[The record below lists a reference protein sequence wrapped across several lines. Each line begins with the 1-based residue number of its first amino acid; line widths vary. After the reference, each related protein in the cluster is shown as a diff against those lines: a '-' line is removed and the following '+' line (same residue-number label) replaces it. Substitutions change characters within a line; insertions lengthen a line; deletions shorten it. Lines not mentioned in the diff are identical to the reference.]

1 MNIKLITGATA
12 YEATVNTIKQIDCL
26 DLEYEN
32 IVVVPDS
39 FSMQAESLIF
49 DVLNISSTFNIEVV
63 GISRLASKIL
73 RKNGIEFERVSGL
86 EEIFFVF
93 KAVKK
98 CEEEFVY
105 FKKCGLDFC
114 VKILQIIK
122 QFKAC
127 KIKPNQIKE
136 IGDQL
141 LDNKMKDLKLIY
153 QTYEELLDKK
163 FDLSKLLE
171 FFVNNAEKQINL
183 TKIKLYFVN
192 FDSFSMDINAFIC
205 KLAGLVDMVCIG
217 YSKPISVG
225 NAFIYEDDILRKTT
239 EYAKEYNVVVE
250 VENYP
255 TNLKDEHLK
264 IAKNLFSFCVEE
276 GKSDKFLNVLA
287 KNQLD
292 EVEFVA
298 KYIKH
303 GIVNGKKFKDYA
315 VAISDAG
322 YYELI
327 KQVFNQYGIAFYCDE
342 AETLGNT
349 LLGKFVLKCIS
360 ITKLGFQKEDLKYI
374 VSSSLYKN
382 QNKEKILEDI
392 DYFNIDNET
401 EFVERFPEYFVI
413 VSEIKN
419 LNKCKKIEEFI
430 DKIENILNL
439 IKNDYT
445 EILKNLNNENYF
457 KEESINS
464 QAWELL
470 LKVFANLKILG
481 QNEDIDMLDFEN
493 LIKLTF
499 GSVKVETI
507 PSYIDAVYVAD
518 ATESYFEDVDILFV
532 LGATA
537 NGLPKT
543 QNDVGIIDDDDIK
556 KLRFDFALEPEI
568 KTLNRRRRLKL
579 FEMLQHFNE
588 KLIVCT
594 PMTDGCKLQ
603 KSGFVNDLSIM
614 FGKNIIH
621 TSSLEDFKLPI
632 YSEDEKIDKLLFY
645 IGDKVNLPTVYTHLK
660 ATNKLPINFDYAL
673 KGLIDKE
680 ILNKKDRLFCL
691 NESLQKLFFA
701 KKLIS
706 PSQLETYFSCPFRHL
721 LSYGLKISTKE
732 SIEPTKKMFGI
743 FEHSLLKKFVEEN
756 KNRLSEVSNEE
767 ILKFLDENIENLAK
781 KVYDEKIL
789 KRAYFVNYLKN
800 ESKTILRNVVKE
812 QKYSDFTPF
821 LLEEKVFQ
829 PFVDNI
835 NIVGYID
842 RVDKS
847 EEYFRIIDYK
857 TGHTDA
863 IKKELFYGKKLQLF
877 LYSSCIKKKIGLDC
891 AGVYYFDCKTK
902 YSKANKTTNLF
913 NGITLKDN
921 KVVEKTDNRLW
932 QEEFRSD
939 LIGVSRKKNVKDGE
953 YAYKNGSTIEN
964 INSMM
969 DYAVEISKVAIEE
982 LKDGNISPKPIK
994 DECKICP
1001 YISVCCYS
1009 EKHNGTRQMQT
1020 IKDEAFK
1027 RGKNED

>member
-1 MNIKLITGATA
+1 MNIKLVTGATA
-12 YEATVNTIKQIDCL
+12 YEAAVNTIKQIDCS

-86 EEIFFVF
+86 EEIFFIF

-98 CEEEFVY
+98 CEDKFVY

-153 QTYEELLDKK
+153 QTYDEFLDEK

-183 TKIKLYFVN
+183 IKTKLYFVN

-217 YSKPISVG
+217 YSKPISIG

-239 EYAKEYNVVVE
+239 QYAKEYNVTVE
-250 VENYP
+250 VENNP
-255 TNLKDEHLK
+255 TSLKDEHLK
-264 IAKNLFSFCVEE
+264 IAQNLFSFSVEK
-276 GKSDKFLNVLA
+276 GKSDKFFNVLA

-327 KQVFNQYGIAFYCDE
+327 KQVFNQYGISFYCDE
-342 AETLGNT
+342 AETLQNT
-349 LLGKFVLKCIS
+349 LLGKFVLKCIA

-374 VSSSLYKN
+374 VASSLYEN
-382 QNKEKILEDI
+382 QNKEKILSEI
-392 DYFNIDNET
+392 DYFNIEDET

-419 LNKCKKIEEFI
+419 LNKCKKIDEFI
-430 DKIENILNL
+430 EKIENILNL
-439 IKNDYT
+439 IQNNYT
-445 EILKNLNNENYF
+445 KTLEKLNNENYF
-457 KEESINS
+457 KEESINA

-470 LKVFANLKILG
+470 SKVFANLKMLG
-481 QNEDIDMLDFEN
+481 QNEDIDIFDFEN

-507 PSYIDAVYVAD
+507 PSYIDAVYVDD
-518 ATESYFEDVDILFV
+518 AIESYFEDVDILFV

-588 KLIVCT
+588 KLIVCV
-594 PMTDGCKLQ
+594 PMTEGGKLQ
-603 KSGFVNDLSIM
+603 KAGFVNDLTTM
-614 FGKNIIH
+614 FGNNVIH

-632 YSEDEKIDKLLFY
+632 YSEDEKLDKLLFY
-645 IGDKVNLPTVYTHLK
+645 VGDKSNLSIAYTHLK
-660 ATNKLPINFDYAL
+660 VANKLPTNFDNAL
-673 KGLIDKE
+673 KEFIGKDLFKKE
-680 ILNKKDRLFCL
+680 DRLSCL
-691 NESLQKLFFA
+691 NESLQKLFFE
-701 KKLIS
+701 KKSIS
-706 PSQLETYFSCPFRHL
+706 PSQLETYFSCPFKHL
-721 LSYGLKISTKE
+721 VSYGLNISTKE
-732 SIEPTKKMFGI
+732 SVEPTKKMFGV
-743 FEHSLLKKFVEEN
+743 FEHSLLKKFVEE
-756 KNRLSEVSNEE
+756 KKDRLSKVSNEE
-767 ILKFLDENIENLAK
+767 ILKFLDENIEKLAK

-789 KRAYFVNYLKN
+789 KRTYFVNYLKN
-800 ESKTILRNVVKE
+800 ESKTILKNVIKE
-812 QKYSDFTPF
+812 QKCSEFTPI

-829 PFVDNI
+829 PFVDDL

-847 EEYFRIIDYK
+847 EGYFRIIDYK

-877 LYSSCIKKKIGLDC
+877 LYSDCVKRKTGLDC

-902 YSKANKTTNLF
+902 YSKINKIANLF

-921 KVVEKTDNRLW
+921 KVIEKTDNRLW
-932 QEEFRSD
+932 QEDFKSD
-939 LIGVSRKKNVKDGE
+939 LIGASRKKNVKDGE
-953 YAYKNGSTIEN
+953 YAYKNGATTEN

-969 DYAVEISKVAIEE
+969 DYAVDISKVAIKE
-982 LKDGNISPKPIK
+982 LKDGYISPKPIK
-994 DECKICP
+994 DECKSCP
-1001 YISVCCYS
+1001 YISICCYS
-1009 EKHNGTRQMQT
+1009 EKYNGARQTQT
-1020 IKDEAFK
+1020 IKDESFK